1 MQFITCSGKIHDTL
15 EPHETDFKYRDLIKR
30 LKNNQSEYQSKEPDI
45 NNIRPYE
52 LCVSYGQ
59 PNLIKCNN
67 NQPINLDDEID
78 WSSDVFITF
87 GKCEYW
93 CCVIRKKTN
102 QKIYKKIKSKTDD
115 KKSIEKAYEFIW
127 KKYLYQ
133 NPTSIKYMIEQTE
146 EKCNYVFNKYPP
158 SLEFID
164 DKYKTKIMYEN
175 AVKKNYKLIKYIPFN
190 MQTKDLYKKAI
201 QENIRNISYISRKEL
216 LNDDLVSFIISYN
229 PIGMIYNYFDVK
241 YQTEELWIKIFN
253 ICNNYGM
260 FNNIENII
268 KKIDKTIFT
277 KKICESLIN
286 NFSCHAFEH
295 IPYEMKTSELC
306 KLAVKN
312 SSFQLRYVPEELKTS
327 ELCKFAVNSSCDAL
341 QYVPNELKTEELFK
355 FAVNRDGYALRYVPD
370 KFKTEELCKI
380 AVNSDGYALRYV
392 PDKFKT
398 EELCKIA
405 MNSSCNALQYV
416 PNELKTEE
424 LCKFAV
430 NRSGYALR
438 YVPDKFKTEE
448 LCKIALN
455 KERNLYGL
463 INFVPKLYRHL
474 FE

>member
-1 MQFITCSGKIHDTL
+1 MQFITGSGKIHDTIK
-15 EPHETDFKYRDLIKR
+15 PHETDFKYRDLIKR
-30 LKNNQSEYQSKEPDI
+30 LKNNQTEYQSKEHDI

-67 NQPINLDDEID
+67 NQQINLDDEID
-78 WSSDVFITF
+78 WSSDVFIIL

-175 AVKKNYKLIKYIPFN
+175 AVKKNYELIKYIPFN

-216 LNDDLVSFIISYN
+216 LNDELVSFIISYN
-229 PIGMIYNYFDVK
+229 PIGMIYNDFDVK

-260 FNNIENII
+260 FIDNIEFVIN
-268 KKIDKTIFT
+268 KIDKTIFT
-277 KKICESLIN
+277 TTICESLIKIFRYYTN
-286 NFSCHAFEH
+286 VFEH

-306 KLAVKN
+306 KFAVKN
-312 SSFQLRYVPEELKTS
+312 NSYSLRYVPEELKTS
-327 ELCKFAVNSSCDAL
+327 ELCKFAVNSKGHVLEYVPTELKTEELCKIAINRTCHAL
-341 QYVPNELKTEELFK
+341 QYVPNKLKTEELCK

-380 AVNSDGYALRYV
+380 AVNKYRD
-392 PDKFKT
+392 
-398 EELCKIA
+398 
-405 MNSSCNALQYV
+405 
-416 PNELKTEE
+416 
-424 LCKFAV
+424 
-430 NRSGYALR
+430 
-438 YVPDKFKTEE
+438 
-448 LCKIALN
+448 LN
-455 KERNLYGL
+455 GATQ
-463 INFVPKLYRHL
+463 FVPKLYKL
-474 FE
+474 VVK